1 MTGGAGDDLYVVD
14 DVGDIVAKSQG
25 GGIDTV
31 RASISYVLASDVEN
45 LVLTGSADLNG
56 TGNNLANDMLGNDGD
71 NTLDGKAGADVMR
84 GGNGDDIYIVDDSND
99 VVTEGTDGGV
109 DIVRANASFALS
121 ANVENLVLLGTGQF
135 TGRGNDLANTIIG
148 NAGSNELDG
157 GGGADLLIGGDGGDS
172 YQIDHEGDVIV
183 EGAGGGQ
190 DLVFSTVSYDL
201 TENVEGLFLFGTD
214 HLSGRGNALA
224 NLISGN
230 SGNNTLDGGA
240 GADILFGG
248 VGDDTYVIDDG
259 GNSYAENINEGTD
272 TIISSISHHLFSDTE
287 NLILTGTDNLSAT
300 GNELANKLTGN
311 SGNNLLEGAE
321 GADVLDGKEGRDI
334 AVFSGTR
341 ADYTIEKINTGS
353 YVITDN
359 VGQDGADVLLNIE
372 EVRFSDGT
380 FSLTNVAP
388 STPAIVAGSL
398 IGLAEN
404 QTGQAVVARVQA
416 SDDGEGGA
424 LRYELVGNP
433 GGLFAV
439 DASGNI
445 TFTGGAIDYETNPHV
460 SVDNEG
466 QPNERKFFRLV
477 VKASETS
484 GGLSSGETV
493 IEVNVADEN
502 EAPLDATYLV
512 EAMTQGAAE
521 DTHVGTLQSVIDPDT
536 RAAFQ
541 DFRFTLVDANG
552 AAIVG
557 DSHFKVD
564 ALTGEIKVG
573 KLGLPAAASASD
585 VNVYV
590 RVTDM
595 AGAGLSHVEA
605 VTVHVNPPAGPGTNN
620 QPSDPVLQTG
630 SLVHLSENRQGQ
642 VAVATVQADDG
653 DGGAAHFAFANGGN
667 PGGLFAID
675 HDTGVITY
683 IGGPLDY
690 ETAQN
695 LTVENQGL
703 ASERKF
709 FRVVVKAVE
718 DGPNGLSSNDTVIE
732 VNVADENEA
741 PLDATYLVEPDRAW
755 ARRKIRMS
763 ARCSR

>member
-1 MTGGAGDDLYVVD
+1 MKGQIKLGDGSDTARGGEGNESIDGGNGDDLIDGGTGANSMTGGAGDDLYVVD
-14 DVGDIVAKSQG
+14 DVGDIVAESQG

-31 RASISYVLASDVEN
+31 RASISHVLASDVEN

-259 GNSYAENINEGTD
+259 GDSYAENINEGTD

-466 QPNERKFFRLV
+466 QP
-477 VKASETS
+477 
-484 GGLSSGETV
+484 
-493 IEVNVADEN
+493 
-502 EAPLDATYLV
+502 
-512 EAMTQGAAE
+512 
-521 DTHVGTLQSVIDPDT
+521 
-536 RAAFQ
+536 
-541 DFRFTLVDANG
+541 
-552 AAIVG
+552 
-557 DSHFKVD
+557 
-564 ALTGEIKVG
+564 
-573 KLGLPAAASASD
+573 
-585 VNVYV
+585 
-590 RVTDM
+590 
-595 AGAGLSHVEA
+595 
-605 VTVHVNPPAGPGTNN
+605 
-620 QPSDPVLQTG
+620 
-630 SLVHLSENRQGQ
+630 
-642 VAVATVQADDG
+642 
-653 DGGAAHFAFANGGN
+653 
-667 PGGLFAID
+667 
-675 HDTGVITY
+675 
-683 IGGPLDY
+683 
-690 ETAQN
+690 
-695 LTVENQGL
+695 
-703 ASERKF
+703 SERKF
-709 FRVVVKAVE
+709 FRVVVKASR
-718 DGPNGLSSNDTVIE
+718 DRPT
-732 VNVADENEA
+732 AC
-741 PLDATYLVEPDRAW
+741 PPATR
-755 ARRKIRMS
+755 
-763 ARCSR
+763 